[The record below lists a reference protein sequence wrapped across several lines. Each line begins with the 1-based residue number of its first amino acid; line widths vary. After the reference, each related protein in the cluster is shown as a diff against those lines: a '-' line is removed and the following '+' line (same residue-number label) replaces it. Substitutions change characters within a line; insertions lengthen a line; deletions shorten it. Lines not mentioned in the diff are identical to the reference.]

1 MPNGVLTIQDIV
13 KANSADIMAPLI
25 DEIGRACPEIT
36 GMAGNGLVVPNLGSG
51 KTIEGVSY
59 EILVRTE
66 LPTVAF
72 RNANEGTD
80 PTKSQHV
87 LRTVECFSMTPKWG
101 VDRVV
106 SDRSKEGLGVLMAR
120 EARAHVQAAL
130 QHCCNSFYR
139 GTTNDAKGFTGLKAQ
154 YNSADMTVDAAGTT
168 AGELSSVWAVKF
180 GPEFVQ
186 WVYGNNGRFDVP
198 DIRVGDLE
206 DANGKNFTAYIQE
219 LYAHIGLQIGNK
231 YSVGRIKNLEAT
243 TTNKT
248 LTDDMLFDL
257 LSKAPVGYGFDC
269 IFVSRRDLK
278 NLRDSRTATN
288 TTGAPAPTPTE
299 IEGIPIIPTDSILIT
314 DSAE

>member
-1 MPNGVLTIQDIV
+1 MPSGVLTLLDIV
-13 KANSADIMAPLI
+13 KANSADIMAPLV

-36 GMAGNGLVVPNLGSG
+36 GRAGNGVTVPNLGAG
-51 KTIEGVSY
+51 KTIDGVSY

-120 EARAHVQAAL
+120 EAKAHVQAAL
-130 QHCCNSFYR
+130 QHCCAQFYT
-139 GTTNDAKGFTGLKAQ
+139 GLTNDAKGFTGLKAQ
-154 YNSADMTVDAAGTT
+154 YNSADMTVDATGNT
-168 AGELSSVWAVKF
+168 AGGLSSVWGVKF
-180 GPEFVQ
+180 GPEFVT

-198 DIRVGDLE
+198 EIRIGDLE
-206 DANGKNFTAYIQE
+206 DASGKNYTAYIQE
-219 LYAHIGLQIGNK
+219 LFAHVGLQLANK
-231 YSVGRIKNLEAT
+231 YSVGRIKNLEAST
-243 TTNKT
+243 SNKT
-248 LTDDMLFDL
+248 LDDDMLADL
-257 LSKAPVGYGFDC
+257 MSKAPVGYEFDC
-269 IFVSRRDLK
+269 FLMSRRELK
-278 NLRDSRTATN
+278 NLRQSRTATN
-288 TTGAPAPTPTE
+288 ATGAPAPFPTE
-299 IEGIPIIPTDSILIT
+299 AHGIPIVVTDSIGIT